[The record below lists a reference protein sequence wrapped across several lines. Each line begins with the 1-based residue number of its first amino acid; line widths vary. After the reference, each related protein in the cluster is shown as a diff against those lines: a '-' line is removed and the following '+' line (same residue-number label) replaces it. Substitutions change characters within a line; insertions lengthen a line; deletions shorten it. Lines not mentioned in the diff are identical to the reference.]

1 MARIGI
7 YICECGPH
15 IKEAIDL
22 GQLQNFGQGLA
33 QVVFAKSIPVLC
45 SPEGQEI
52 IGKDIRQ
59 QRLSR
64 VVVAA
69 CSPKEHEDTFR
80 KIVRQAGLNPYFL
93 QIANIREQCAW
104 VTADKQ
110 AATDKAKA
118 LLAAAVK
125 RVIQHEPLET
135 QEIECQGDVL
145 VVGAGVAGMSA
156 ALLLAQPQRRVYVV
170 EKSPCIGGKAARH
183 AHIFPHLECGSCV
196 LAPLLDE
203 FLHHEQIELLTLSEV
218 QGVAGFYGNFT
229 VRIKQQARF
238 VNPAACVGCGL
249 CLEACPVRV
258 RNEFNEGLEERPG
271 IFLPYT
277 GVLPPVPVLDKK
289 HCLHFRGQHC
299 QACREACPFGA
310 ISLAD
315 QDRLQEINVGAII
328 IATGF
333 DLFDLQKAPQ
343 YGYGRMEN
351 VYTSLELERLL
362 DAAGPS
368 GGQVLL
374 RNGRMPE
381 RIALVH
387 CVGSRTARF
396 NDYCS
401 GVCCQYAL
409 KFAHLLH
416 QKIPGVSLIHFFT
429 DLCLPG
435 KEGQRFANRV
445 LRLPGL
451 ELRRLPGPEA
461 LEITAAGGKIA
472 ITYQDGEGG
481 GEGVEVDLVVLAP
494 AMEGARNAGEI
505 ARIFD
510 LPQGAGGFFTEESNR
525 LAPVATARKGIMV
538 AGCAQAP
545 MDMASAIAQGQAAA
559 GMIISDLTPG
569 AKLAL
574 EPVTSEIDA
583 HLCSGCKIC
592 LSLCSFQAL
601 SYDEVDGVA
610 AINAVLCRGC
620 GVCAAACPSGAIKAK
635 HFSDRAITAEIGGL
649 LSDDRF

>member
-1 MARIGI
+1 LARIGI
-7 YICECGPH
+7 YICECGPN
-15 IKEAIDL
+15 IKEAIDI
-22 GQLQNFGQGLA
+22 GQLENFGQGLA
-33 QVVFAKSIPVLC
+33 NVVYAKSFPVLC
-45 SPEGQEI
+45 SPEGKELI
-52 IGKDIRQ
+52 AKDISQ

-69 CSPKEHEDTFR
+69 CSPKEHEDAFR
-80 KIVRQAGLNPYFL
+80 KVVRHAGLNPYFL

-110 AATDKAKA
+110 VATDKAKA
-118 LLAAAVK
+118 LLAAAVQ
-125 RVIQHEPLET
+125 RVAQHDPLEIK
-135 QEIECQGDVL
+135 EIECQADILVL
-145 VVGAGVAGMSA
+145 GAGVAGMSA
-156 ALLLAQPQRRVYVV
+156 ALMLAHPWRRVYVV

-196 LAPLLDE
+196 LAPLMDE
-203 FLHHEQIELLTLSEV
+203 LLHHEQIELLTLSEV

-229 VRIKQQARF
+229 VRVKQQARF
-238 VNPAACVGCGL
+238 VNPATCVGCGL
-249 CLEACPVRV
+249 CLEACPVKV
-258 RNEFNEGLEERPG
+258 RNEFNEGLEERPA
-271 IFLPYT
+271 IFFPYT
-277 GVLPPVPVLDKK
+277 GVLPAVPVLDKD
-289 HCLHFRGQHC
+289 HCLHFHGQKCH
-299 QACREACPFGA
+299 ACREVCPFEA
-310 ISLAD
+310 ISFED
-315 QDRLQEINVGAII
+315 RDRLKEISVGAII

-343 YGYGRMEN
+343 YGYGRIEE

-362 DAAGPS
+362 DPAGPS

-374 RNGRMPE
+374 KNGRPPE
-381 RIALVH
+381 KIALVH

-401 GVCCQYAL
+401 SVCCQYSL
-409 KFAHLLH
+409 KFAYLLN
-416 QKIPGVSLIHFFT
+416 QKIPGVSLIELFT

-435 KEGQRFANRV
+435 KEAQRFFNRV
-445 LRLPGL
+445 VRLPGID
-451 ELRRLPGPEA
+451 LRRLQVPDA
-461 LEITAAGGKIA
+461 LEIVAEDGKIA
-472 ITYQDGEGG
+472 ITYLDMGG
-481 GEGVEVDLVVLAP
+481 KREKVTVDMVVLAP
-494 AMEGARNAGEI
+494 AMEGTRNAGEI

-525 LAPVATARKGIMV
+525 LAPVATAREGILV

-545 MDMASAIAQGQAAA
+545 MDIASALAQGQAAA
-559 GMIISDLTPG
+559 GMILSSLVPG

-583 HLCSGCKIC
+583 GLCSGCKIC
-592 LSLCSFQAL
+592 ISLCSFQAL
-601 SYDEVDGVA
+601 SFDDLAGVA

-620 GVCAAACPSGAIKAK
+620 GVCAAACPSGAIKAN
-635 HFSDRAITAEIGGL
+635 HFSDLAITAEIGGL